1 MGNYEHKH
9 KDNEINK
16 KQKNRINYE
25 EKVNTTTNRNDMKKV
40 QVQQQKECQMKIM
53 RKTNR
58 QTKSTLLV
66 KQNVV
71 QVSK

>member
-9 KDNEINK
+9 KENEINK

-25 EKVNTTTNRNDMKKV
+25 EKRNTTTNRNDMKKV
-40 QVQQQKECQMKIM
+40 QVQQQKECQTKIM

>member
-1 MGNYEHKH
+1 M
-9 KDNEINK
+9 K
-16 KQKNRINYE
+16 KI
-25 EKVNTTTNRNDMKKV
+25 NTTTNRNDMKKV
-40 QVQQQKECQMKIM
+40 QVQQQKECQTKIM
-53 RKTNR
+53 RKTNH